1 MTLNFWR
8 MCTAN
13 LLLFISVYM
22 LFPLLPFVMGEQL
35 GVSVGQAGS
44 MFLVFVV
51 AMFAVGPFH
60 AYLVDEYKR
69 KHVLLYSALIML
81 AAVLGYA
88 FVDGYTKFLLLAAV
102 QLRSFGYAWKGIRCC
117 IGKEQNLS
125 FHLIATAVVVIAG
138 FVLGITH
145 MEWMIIILCIGVVIA
160 AELFNT
166 AIEKLV
172 DLVSPQQHP
181 VAGQVKDIAA
191 GAVLVCAATA
201 AIIGLIVFIPYL
213 TCFFL

>member
-1 MTLNFWR
+1 MEKFSTR
-8 MCTAN
+8 
-13 LLLFISVYM
+13 
-22 LFPLLPFVMGEQL
+22 
-35 GVSVGQAGS
+35 
-44 MFLVFVV
+44 
-51 AMFAVGPFH
+51 
-60 AYLVDEYKR
+60 KR
-69 KHVLLYSALIML
+69 I
-81 AAVLGYA
+81 
-88 FVDGYTKFLLLAAV
+88 
-102 QLRSFGYAWKGIRCC
+102 RSFGYAWKGIRCC

-172 DLVSPQQHP
+172 DLVSPERHP

-191 GAVLVCAATA
+191 GAVLICAVAA
-201 AIIGLIVFIPYL
+201 AIIGLIIFIPY
-213 TCFFL
+213 F

>member
-60 AYLVDEYKR
+60 AYLVDAYKR
-69 KHVLLYSALIML
+69 KNVCLFSFALMV
-81 AAVLGYA
+81 AATVGYA
-88 FVDGYTKFLLLAAV
+88 FVTNSKYYGPYPAEPRA
-102 QLRSFGYAWKGIRCC
+102 GAGIRYRYYRR
-117 IGKEQNLS
+117 NYAS
-125 FHLIATAVVVIAG
+125 H
-138 FVLGITH
+138 
-145 MEWMIIILCIGVVIA
+145 
-160 AELFNT
+160 
-166 AIEKLV
+166 
-172 DLVSPQQHP
+172 
-181 VAGQVKDIAA
+181 
-191 GAVLVCAATA
+191 
-201 AIIGLIVFIPYL
+201 
-213 TCFFL
+213 